1 MGEALADRSDSAD
14 DRLALDAERRTA
26 SPYEGPG
33 ARCVRRGVKKVP
45 KAHASRVRAGG
56 VPPC

>member
-26 SPYEGPG
+26 SPYEGPA
-33 ARCVRRGVKKVP
+33 ARCVGIFG
-45 KAHASRVRAGG
+45 HERVVRY
-56 VPPC
+56 VISP